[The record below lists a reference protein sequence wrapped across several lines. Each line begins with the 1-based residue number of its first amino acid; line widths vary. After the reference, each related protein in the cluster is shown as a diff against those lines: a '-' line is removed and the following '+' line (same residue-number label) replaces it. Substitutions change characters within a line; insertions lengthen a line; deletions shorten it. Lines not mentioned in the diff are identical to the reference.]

1 MNTVNLIG
9 RLTKDPEIRYTKD
22 NKAVCTFTIAVN
34 RYKGM
39 ADFIR
44 IEAWGT
50 TAENCV
56 KYLAKGKQAGVT
68 GSLRNNRYEK
78 DGAKYSFDY
87 IYADRV
93 DFIDWEKK
101 EATPTDQAE
110 QARQNINNTSGIN
123 ATWENIGADD
133 LPF

>member
-1 MNTVNLIG
+1 MNNCTFIG

-56 KYLAKGKQAGVT
+56 KYLAKGKQAGVA

-78 DGAKYSFDY
+78 DGVKYSFDY

-101 EATPTDQAE
+101 EEKTPEAIRDDIS
-110 QARQNINNTSGIN
+110 NKLGIN
-123 ATWENIGADD
+123 PTFQDIGVDD
-133 LPF
+133 IPF